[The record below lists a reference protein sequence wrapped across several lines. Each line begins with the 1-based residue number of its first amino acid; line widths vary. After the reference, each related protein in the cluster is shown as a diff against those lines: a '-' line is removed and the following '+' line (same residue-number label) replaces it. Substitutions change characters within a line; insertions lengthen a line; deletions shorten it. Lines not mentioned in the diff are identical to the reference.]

1 MSTAPSLFENTR
13 EITALGDL
21 YGNIWQ
27 VAYVTR
33 DLDEGVALLRDK
45 FGVESTEVPTAGGTF
60 YSGDTPVQWDVRI
73 AMGARG
79 GLIVEVIEPI
89 GGEVDF
95 YRRFLPADG
104 GAGLGFHHLAAHMPL
119 GDEAWDSLE
128 SMLATHDLG
137 VEYTLVIPDRVR
149 AGYVDTTGLL
159 GHYLEVCQLQP
170 MDTELFDGLVA
181 QSA

>member
-1 MSTAPSLFENTR
+1 MSLFDNTR

-21 YGNIWQ
+21 YATIWQ
-27 VAYVTR
+27 VAYVTH
-33 DLDEGVALLRDK
+33 DLDDGMTLLRDK

-60 YSGDTPVQWDVRI
+60 YAGDTPVEWDVRI

-95 YRRFLPADG
+95 YRRFLPQDG
-104 GAGLGFHHLAAHMPL
+104 GLGFHHLAAHVPL
-119 GDEAWDSLE
+119 GDEAWSSLE
-128 SMLATHDLG
+128 GVLAQQGLS

-149 AGYVDTTGLL
+149 AGYVDTTASL

-170 MDTELFDGLVA
+170 MDVELFDGLVA